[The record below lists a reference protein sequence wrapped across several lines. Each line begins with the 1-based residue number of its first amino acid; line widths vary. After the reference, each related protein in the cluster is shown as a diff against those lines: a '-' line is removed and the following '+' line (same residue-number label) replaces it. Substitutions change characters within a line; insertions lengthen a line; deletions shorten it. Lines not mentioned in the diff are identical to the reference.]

1 MEISPFIVYL
11 ITRLD
16 CANIVITTTL
26 TILIVMAIALS
37 VTLFCSLMCE
47 DADDIEDRRS
57 KIMPLLKPITIIII
71 VLSLTRILLPTS
83 KQACAIIVVP
93 AIANS
98 RVVQQTLPK
107 SIDRIVELA
116 GDYLVNLLSDEQTDK
131 AEPLSVETKT
141 P

>member
-1 MEISPFIVYL
+1 
-11 ITRLD
+11 
-16 CANIVITTTL
+16 
-26 TILIVMAIALS
+26 MAIALS

-116 GDYLVNLLSDEQTDK
+116 GDYLVNLLSDEQPSKT
-131 AEPLSVETKT
+131 ESLPVETKT